1 MVDIVKTRDQL
12 IQRALKN
19 IGIIEPGE
27 APSPED
33 YATVD
38 DLIDPLIAQLAAD
51 EIIYISDPDA
61 IELEYYLPLA
71 RLLGNAAGPDFG
83 SAINEQAKAIDEQIL
98 RRLSATEP
106 TFETLKVEYF

>member
-1 MVDIVKTRDQL
+1 MADTVKTRAQL

-27 APSPED
+27 APSSED

-51 EIIYISDPDA
+51 QIAYISDSDA
-61 IELEYYLPLA
+61 IELEYYMPLA

-98 RRLSATEP
+98 RRLTASKP
-106 TFETLKVEYF
+106 TYETLKVSYF